1 MNEKKIHIL
10 SLLAALTSAV
20 IFGMSFMFS
29 KLALEVAQARS
40 RASSISTDKPRPAAS
55 AAIPAPLMP
64 PPITIRSLISTLA
77 PRSLSFKLINVRYRS
92 L

>member
-29 KLALEVAQARS
+29 KLAL
-40 RASSISTDKPRPAAS
+40 
-55 AAIPAPLMP
+55 
-64 PPITIRSLISTLA
+64 
-77 PRSLSFKLINVRYRS
+77 
-92 L
+92 